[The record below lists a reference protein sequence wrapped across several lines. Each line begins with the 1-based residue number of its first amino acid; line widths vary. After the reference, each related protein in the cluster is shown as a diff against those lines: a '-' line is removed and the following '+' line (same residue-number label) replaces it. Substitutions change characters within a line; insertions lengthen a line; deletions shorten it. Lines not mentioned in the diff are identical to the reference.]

1 MKANAR
7 ILLVEDEP
15 SIADNIQYALKAASF
30 EVDWSA
36 SGQEALRAFSN
47 QTPDLV
53 ILDIGL
59 PDMDGFEVCRKLR
72 ALSDLPILFLS
83 ARSDEID
90 RVVGLELGADDYI
103 CKPFSPREL
112 VARVKANLRR
122 TQLTVAAE
130 SGQALKKVGQLS
142 VDVTSRIVQFSG
154 ETVDVTRYE
163 FGILE
168 VLIEHPKRVY
178 SREELLVKVWSEPDS
193 SADRVVDTHIKT
205 LRAKL
210 KSIDANTE
218 IIKTHRGIGYS
229 LGDC

>member
-30 EVDWSA
+30 DVVWRA
-36 SGQEALRAFSN
+36 SGLEALSAFSSE
-47 QTPDLV
+47 TPDLV

-72 ALSDLPILFLS
+72 AVSNLPILFLS

-112 VARVKANLRR
+112 VARVKTNLRR
-122 TQLTVAAE
+122 AQLTIADEACE
-130 SGQALKKVGQLS
+130 TLKKVGQLT
-142 VDVTSRIVQFSG
+142 VDITSRTVQLAG
-154 ETVDVTRYE
+154 KAVDVTRYE

-168 VLIEHPKRVY
+168 VLIQHPKRVY
-178 SREELLVKVWSEPDS
+178 SREELLMKVWSEPDS
-193 SADRVVDTHIKT
+193 STDRVVDTHIKN

-229 LGDC
+229 LDAC